1 MKKQTKIALVVISLL
16 GTLFVMYRVKYVLK
30 VRTWEGNILATLI
43 ALCAIAM
50 LYIAYKEVLR
60 RFGKG
65 TINKEAY
72 AVLYE
77 LEVERISGEVEF
89 YFTMEQAKEIHFSI
103 LDQQM
108 NQLLALADGPYSSG
122 GHIIRFD
129 SNQLK
134 NGSYFYCLETAN
146 QKTMKRMIVEHDN
159 LA

>member
-1 MKKQTKIALVVISLL
+1 MKKQTKITLIVISLL
-16 GTLFVMYRVKYVLK
+16 GTLFVMYRVNFVTK

-65 TINKEAY
+65 TLNKEEY
-72 AVLYE
+72 AVLFE
-77 LEVERISGEVEF
+77 LEAERISGQIEF
-89 YFTMEQAKEIHFSI
+89 YFTIERSREIQFSI
-103 LDQQM
+103 LDQNM
-108 NQLLALADGPYSSG
+108 NQLLALADGVHSSG
-122 GHIIRFD
+122 GHILRFD

-134 NGSYFYCLETAN
+134 NGIYLYCLETNN

-159 LA
+159 LT